1 MLREH
6 EFTTGEV
13 RLNFMVGPANG
24 PPLLFLHGVTRRW
37 QDFLSV
43 LPTLQLRWQVY
54 GLDFRGH
61 GGSGRCPGQYR
72 VVDHVRDARA
82 FLREHV
88 REPAVVYGHSLGAL
102 VAAAVA
108 ASEPVLVRAVILEDP
123 PAPTLVHGIRQTP
136 YFALFTGMQALAGR
150 ELAVPALA
158 RELADLGLPAPGG
171 QTMRLGDIRD
181 AVSLRFLARCLQQ
194 LDPEVLTPLLQERWL
209 DGYDPEAVHRQVA
222 CPALLLRADESCGG
236 MLPPA
241 DADRFAHWLADGT
254 RIDFPGVSH
263 LIHWLAPEATL
274 RFVTGFLE
282 SL

>member
-1 MLREH
+1 MLCEH

-13 RLNFMVGPANG
+13 QLNFMVGPPNG

-37 QDFLSV
+37 QDFLTV
-43 LPTLQLRWQVY
+43 LPTLELRWQVY

-61 GGSGRCPGQYR
+61 GRSGRCPGQYR

-82 FLREHV
+82 FLREQV
-88 REPAVVYGHSLGAL
+88 QKPAVVYGHSLGAL
-102 VAAAVA
+102 VTAAVA
-108 ASEPVLVRAVILEDP
+108 AGEPGLVRAVVLEDP
-123 PAPTLVHGIRQTP
+123 PAPALVQGIRQTP
-136 YFALFTGMQALAGR
+136 YFALFTGMQALASR
-150 ELAVPALA
+150 ELAVPTLV
-158 RELADLGLPAPGG
+158 RELAELRLPASAGEAV
-171 QTMRLGDIRD
+171 RLGDLRD

-194 LDPEVLTPLLQERWL
+194 LDPEVLTPLLQESWL
-209 DGYDPEAVHRQVA
+209 DGYDPEAVHRQVG
-222 CPALLLRADESCGG
+222 CPALLLRADEACGG

-241 DADRFAHWLADGT
+241 DADRFANWLADGT

-263 LIHWLAPEATL
+263 LIHWLVPEMTL